1 MGYTPKILEFAGS
14 LRLASHNKKVVK
26 IAAEGAQKA
35 GAEVT
40 FLDFKELPMP
50 IYDADLQ
57 EESGFDENAARL
69 QQILL
74 AHDGLLISTPEYNG
88 SLPAVLKNAFDWAS
102 RVNGD
107 LKLGAAFNGK
117 VAAIMSA
124 SPGSFGGIRCL
135 GHLRDV
141 LSVMGVHVLP
151 QEFAISS
158 VHEAIDENGIHKD
171 AKMQGLL
178 EQHGANV
185 VEIVRKLKAND

>member
-1 MGYTPKILEFAGS
+1 MSYTPKILAFAGS
-14 LRLASHNKKVVK
+14 LRRDSHNKKVVR

-57 EESGFDENAARL
+57 EESGFDENAASF

-124 SPGSFGGIRCL
+124 SPGSFGGVRCL

-158 VHEAIDENGIHKD
+158 VHEAIDENGFHKNS
-171 AKMQGLL
+171 KMQGLL

-185 VEIVRKLKAND
+185 AEIARKLKAND

>member
-1 MGYTPKILEFAGS
+1 MSDTPKILAFAGS
-14 LRLASHNKKVVK
+14 LRRDSHNKKVVR
-26 IAAEGAQKA
+26 IAAEGARKA

-117 VAAIMSA
+117 VGAIMSA

-158 VHEAIDENGIHKD
+158 VHQAIDENGVHKD
-171 AKMQGLL
+171 AKMQNLL

-185 VEIVRKLKAND
+185 VEMIGKLRG